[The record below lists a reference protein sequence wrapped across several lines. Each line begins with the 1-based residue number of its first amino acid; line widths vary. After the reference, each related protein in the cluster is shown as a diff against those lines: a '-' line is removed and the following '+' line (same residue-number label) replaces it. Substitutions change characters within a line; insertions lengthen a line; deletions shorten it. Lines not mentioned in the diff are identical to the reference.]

1 MRNVASLR
9 GSSKLIT
16 ADANG
21 DVVNTLGITPRPTA
35 FGLIA
40 RIGRRDIARMTD
52 KDHPPSELP
61 LPCVLDDDD
70 IDRLLERLRAVHGE
84 PRQDIAPGLNR
95 QGRARKAA

>member
-1 MRNVASLR
+1 MLSVSPGRSPVRESAVSICPQAPQAPQDR
-9 GSSKLIT
+9 GRAARLWPR
-16 ADANG
+16 
-21 DVVNTLGITPRPTA
+21 DVGY
-35 FGLIA
+35 
-40 RIGRRDIARMTD
+40 MTD

-84 PRQDIAPGLNR
+84 PRRDIAPGLNR